1 MTKDLLEQSYS
12 LFQVLEKLCWQ
23 LAYQQKQDEYNRCL
37 YLKHKALNR
46 YERRFKKYRQDC

>member
-23 LAYQQKQDEYNRCL
+23 HAYQQNVDAYNRCL

-46 YERRFKKYRQDC
+46 YERRFKKYQQDC